1 MATIRDGRIIVSC
14 SWCHSSARLFPG
26 PAWCLT
32 CGHRADV
39 ARVDC
44 DCPKCWK
51 PDDVEADGGLPR
63 PA

>member
-1 MATIRDGRIIVSC
+1 MARIIDGDRVLVSC
-14 SWCHSSARLFPG
+14 SWCHELVEVRARIQYCP
-26 PAWCLT
+26 T

-51 PDDVEADGGLPR
+51 PDDVAADRGRRG
-63 PA
+63 